1 MFRNF
6 VTEKRGEYKH
16 KIDLKTKGLVPF
28 VDFARVLSLKHG
40 VPETNTLE
48 RLQMLG
54 EAEAITSELTQ
65 STTQAYEFQ
74 MQLRLM
80 HQQRMDEE
88 GLEPDNFVDPSEL
101 SDMERH
107 TLKDAFAV
115 TSELKALLKEDFR
128 LNLG

>member
-6 VTEKRGEYKH
+6 VLEKKGEHKN

-28 VDFARVLSLKHG
+28 VDFARVLSLAHG
-40 VPETNTLE
+40 IKETNTLE
-48 RLQMLG
+48 RLQILG
-54 EAEAITSELTQ
+54 EGGHISQELT
-65 STTQAYEFQ
+65 TEAVQAYEFQ

-80 HQQRMDEE
+80 HQQRLYEE
-88 GLEPDNFVDPSEL
+88 GVPPNNFLDPGDL
-101 SDMERH
+101 SDLERH

-115 TSELKALLKEDFR
+115 TNELKAALKDQFR